1 MGKKKTLPRLAVSS
15 CLAGQMVRHDG
26 QDASDG
32 YVTGTLAKHF
42 DFELLCP
49 ETAAGLPSPRPPI
62 NLRGGKRVTAMMETD
77 GGVEMTDQLTQACHM
92 AAEACAGVCG
102 YVLKS
107 KSPSCAISD
116 ARIIGRKMER
126 RGPGLFLRVMTEQR
140 MAPMIDEKGLGN
152 ADSRHNFLERVFV
165 YRKWL
170 MAGAAVDELWA
181 RKEFHMSMKLLA
193 AIRGPAALDGWRRLA
208 GRAAR
213 LGREEYIARLMAI
226 MAAQS
231 NGKGYRFAIGMV
243 LKDLA
248 GTAPKLRLQKLSA
261 QISLCQQGQAPWARP
276 LALAARMAEGAPA
289 AAGVMAWLE
298 MEKDF
303 MAPLRR
309 RERDRS
315 LKKGGWR

>member
-32 YVTGTLAKHF
+32 YVTGTLSKHF
-42 DFELLCP
+42 DFELICP

-62 NLRGGKRVTAMMETD
+62 NLRAGKRITAVMEAD
-77 GGVEMTDQLTQACHM
+77 GGVEMTDLLTQACHG
-92 AAEACAGVCG
+92 AVEACAGVCG
-102 YVLKS
+102 FVLKS

-116 ARIIGRKMER
+116 ARIIGRKIES

-140 MAPMIDEKGLGN
+140 TAPMIDEKGLAN
-152 ADSRHNFLERVFV
+152 ADSRHNYLERVFV

-170 MAGAAVDELWA
+170 MAGAAMDDSWA
-181 RKEFHMSMKLLA
+181 RKEFHMSMQLLA
-193 AIRGPAALDGWRRLA
+193 AIRGPKALAGWRRLA

-213 LGREEYIARLMAI
+213 LGRKEYIARLMTI
-226 MAAQS
+226 MAAPS

-248 GTAPKLRLQKLSA
+248 GTAPKLRLQRLLV
-261 QISLCQQGQAPWARP
+261 QIGLCQQGQAPWARP
-276 LALAARMAEGAPA
+276 LALAARMSEGAPA
-289 AAGVMAWLE
+289 AAGVRTWLE

-303 MAPLRR
+303 MAPLLLRQR
-309 RERDRS
+309 NRS
-315 LKKGGWR
+315 LKKGGR